1 MDIWS
6 DLIFLLVSASSGRER
21 VYSLAA
27 IFNYT
32 LTYIRHLTTYVSST
46 LNSIPDEVE
55 TML

>member
-32 LTYIRHLTTYVSST
+32 LTYKTFNNVYK
-46 LNSIPDEVE
+46 
-55 TML
+55 